1 MDPDYHNLKM
11 NPDVMSSPEDLPAG
25 SRDPPQV
32 LMRGIVKR
40 FPGVLAND
48 RIDLEIK
55 RGEIHALLGENG
67 AGKTTLMNILYGVY
81 QPDSGEIFLNGQPVS
96 IHTPRDAIRL
106 KIGMIHQNFMQ
117 IPNFTVT
124 ENILLALKNKHEPF
138 LDIAGA
144 EAGIRRIAESL
155 GFKIDPGAKVS
166 TLSIGDRQRVEIIK
180 ALYKEAEVLILD
192 EPTSVLTPQG
202 TRDLFRLLGDLIRRG
217 ISVVFITHK
226 LEEIMSVAD
235 RVTVLRLGKKVAT
248 LNRAETDTRELA
260 RLMVGREVLYDL
272 KKKETRWEGE
282 VLRVEDLRVLDHKKI
297 VSVDGV
303 SFTVRRGEIVGI
315 AGVIGNGQSELN
327 AALCGLL
334 PVSRGRVIMN
344 GRDLTNAQPREIL
357 KWEVGFI
364 PEDQN
369 DGILLNQEIWE
380 NLILNGHGQPPFAD
394 RFGRILFKN
403 AFEYAREL
411 VERYSIKVRSIHALP
426 RELSGG
432 HRQRLILARELSRHP
447 KLLVAAHPTRGLDVG
462 AEEYIQQQLELG
474 KERGMG
480 ILLISTKLEET
491 MRLSDRIVVIYKGRV
506 MDILDRDVATV
517 EKIGLLMAGVT
528 Q

>member
-1 MDPDYHNLKM
+1 M
-11 NPDVMSSPEDLPAG
+11 
-25 SRDPPQV
+25 
-32 LMRGIVKR
+32 KR

-48 RIDLEIK
+48 NVDLDIK

-67 AGKTTLMNILYGVY
+67 AGKSTLMNILYGVY
-81 QPDSGEIFLNGQPVS
+81 QPDSGEIFLNGRPVS
-96 IHTPRDAIRL
+96 IQTPRDAIRL

-138 LDIAGA
+138 LDIPGA
-144 EAGIRRIAESL
+144 EARIKRIAESL
-155 GFKIDPGAKVS
+155 GFTIDPGVKVS

-202 TRDLFRLLGDLIRRG
+202 TRDLFRLLGELIQRG

-248 LNRAETDTRELA
+248 LNRAETNTRELA

-272 KKKETRWEGE
+272 KKQETRREGE
-282 VLRVEDLRVLDHKKI
+282 VLRVEDLRVLNRKKI
-297 VSVDGV
+297 VAVDGV
-303 SFTVRRGEIVGI
+303 SLTVCRGEIVGI

-334 PVSRGRVIMN
+334 PVSQGRIIMS

-357 KWEVGFI
+357 KCGVGFI

-369 DGILLNQEIWE
+369 DGFLINQEIWE

-403 AFEYAREL
+403 AYEYSREL
-411 VERYSIKVRSIHALP
+411 VEKFSIKVRSIHALP

-447 KLLVAAHPTRGLDVG
+447 QLLVAAHPTRGLDVG

-474 KERGMG
+474 KEQGMG

-491 MRLSDRIVVIYKGRV
+491 MRLSDRIVVMYKGRV
-506 MDILDRDVATV
+506 MDILDRTAATV
-517 EKIGLLMAGVT
+517 EQIGLLMAGVT
-528 Q
+528 P

>member
-1 MDPDYHNLKM
+1 MDPDHHNLK
-11 NPDVMSSPEDLPAG
+11 PDPDLRDSPEVSYAG
-25 SRDPPQV
+25 STEPPQV

-48 RIDLEIK
+48 QVDLEIK

-67 AGKTTLMNILYGVY
+67 AGKSTLMNILYGVY
-81 QPDSGEIFLNGQPVS
+81 QPDAGEIFLNGELVS
-96 IHTPRDAIRL
+96 IHTPKDAIEL

-117 IPNFTVT
+117 ITNFTVA
-124 ENILLALKNKHEPF
+124 ENVLLSMKNRHEPF

-144 EAGIRRIAESL
+144 TARINRIAESL
-155 GFKIDPGAKVS
+155 GFSIDPGAKVS
-166 TLSIGDRQRVEIIK
+166 LLSIGDRQRVEIIK
-180 ALYKEAEVLILD
+180 ALYQQAEILILD

-202 TRDLFRLLGDLIRRG
+202 TRDLFRLLDDLIRRG
-217 ISVVFITHK
+217 LSVVFITHK

-260 RLMVGREVLYDL
+260 RLMVGREVLYDI
-272 KKKETRWEGE
+272 KKEETRLEGE
-282 VLRVEDLRVLDHKKI
+282 VLRVEDLQVLNRKKL
-297 VSVDGV
+297 VAVDGV
-303 SFTVRRGEIVGI
+303 SFSVRRGEIVGI

-327 AALCGLL
+327 AALCGLQ
-334 PVSRGRVIMN
+334 PVRGGRVIMN
-344 GRDLTNAQPREIL
+344 GEDLTNAQPREIL
-357 KWEVGFI
+357 KWGVGFI

-369 DGILLNQEIWE
+369 DGLLMNQEIWE

-403 AFEYAREL
+403 AFAYSREL
-411 VERYSIKVRSIHALP
+411 VERYSIKVRSIHSLP

-432 HRQRLILARELSRHP
+432 HRQRLILARELSRNP

-474 KERGMG
+474 KEQGMG

-491 MRLSDRIVVIYKGRV
+491 MRLSDRIVVMYKGRV
-506 MDILDRDVATV
+506 MDILDRDEATV
-517 EKIGLLMAGVT
+517 EKIGLLMAGVK